1 MIEYLEKFRLDGKTA
16 FVVGGAGLIGREVS
30 IALASSG
37 AKTIILEKEEKTS
50 LELIKGLRDK
60 GYNAHFRAFNCSEMK
75 NIEKSFISLIDEFR
89 TMNILVNC
97 SYPKTKDWG
106 KSSFKEITLESFQK
120 NIDIHLNSYAWLARL
135 AAESFINA
143 KTSGSI
149 IQLGSIYGI
158 LGQDLNMYK
167 DTEMNENMSYAVI
180 KGGITNLTR
189 QMASYYGQYNI
200 RVNTL
205 APGGILGPV
214 AGKTNIQ
221 DQKFIKNYNEKN
233 PLKRLG
239 RAEEVASA
247 ALFLASDGSSYING
261 TTIIVDGGWSII

>member
-1 MIEYLEKFRLDGKTA
+1 MAEYLNKFSLDGKTA
-16 FVVGGAGLIGREVS
+16 FVVGGVGLIGREIS
-30 IALASSG
+30 LALASSG
-37 AKTIILEKEEKTS
+37 AKTIILEKKEKAS
-50 LELIKGLRDK
+50 LQLVKDLRLK
-60 GYNAHFRAFNCSEMK
+60 GYQAHFRAFNCAEMK
-75 NIEKSFISLIDEFR
+75 NMEKNFSSLIDEFR
-89 TMNILVNC
+89 DMSILINC
-97 SYPKTKDWG
+97 SYPRTKDWA
-106 KSSFKEITLESFQK
+106 KSSFKKITLESYQK
-120 NIDIHLNSYAWLARL
+120 NIDIHLNSYVWLACL
-135 AAESFINA
+135 AANSFVDS
-143 KTSGSI
+143 KVSGCI
-149 IQLGSIYGI
+149 VQLGSIYGI
-158 LGQDLNMYK
+158 LGQDLNIYK
-167 DTEMNENMSYAVI
+167 DTEMDENMSYAVI

-205 APGGILGPV
+205 APGGISGPV

-221 DQKFIKNYNEKN
+221 DRKFIKNYSEKN

>member
-1 MIEYLEKFRLDGKTA
+1 MPGNL
-16 FVVGGAGLIGREVS
+16 
-30 IALASSG
+30 
-37 AKTIILEKEEKTS
+37 
-50 LELIKGLRDK
+50 
-60 GYNAHFRAFNCSEMK
+60 
-75 NIEKSFISLIDEFR
+75 
-89 TMNILVNC
+89 
-97 SYPKTKDWG
+97 
-106 KSSFKEITLESFQK
+106 QK

-167 DTEMNENMSYAVI
+167 DTEMDENMSYAVI

-214 AGKTNIQ
+214 AGKANLQ
-221 DQKFIKNYNEKN
+221 DRKFIKNYNEKN

-261 TTIIVDGGWSII
+261 TTIIVDGGWSIV